1 MKLKAYQNHL
11 DHAILIPPPPVRE
24 SAQAQN
30 GHRHKEGYGG
40 WPSEVGGDASCGD
53 ADERSTANYLVL
65 DEPPR
70 ARAAGGA
77 GWGGV
82 KERSAEVPEGWLR
95 ELGQMRERGLVS
107 PSNSYKSAHTGYSSM
122 SMPHVVTISHVHAV
136 WISFSYAGGLVLLF
150 GLCERVIL
158 ARSVLKC
165 TLPYRSDTSHS
176 SYASHASNSVDGM
189 VSRSST
195 VRTMIVE
202 ACGRG
207 CVRACVDSAPQA
219 MLMRTKVALR
229 AGISGHSNLTN
240 RLRIIRPH
248 AIRLLLSSRRPSAM
262 VLTSSG
268 MSRGVLRL
276 LCRRGPTRGTFV

>member
-24 SAQAQN
+24 SAQTQS
-30 GHRHKEGYGG
+30 GHRHKEGCGG

-53 ADERSTANYLVL
+53 ADEPSTTNYLVL

-70 ARAAGGA
+70 ARAAGGG

-95 ELGQMRERGLVS
+95 ELGQMRQRGLVS
-107 PSNSYKSAHTGYSSM
+107 PSISYKSAHTGYSSM

-136 WISFSYAGGLVLLF
+136 WIPFSYACALVLLF
-150 GLCERVIL
+150 VLCMYVIL
-158 ARSVLKC
+158 ARSFLKC

-195 VRTMIVE
+195 VRIMIVE
-202 ACGRG
+202 ACGCG
-207 CVRACVDSAPQA
+207 CVCVRVWTVHHKPCSWAQKLHCVRVFYATATSP
-219 MLMRTKVALR
+219 
-229 AGISGHSNLTN
+229 SGC
-240 RLRIIRPH
+240 
-248 AIRLLLSSRRPSAM
+248 A
-262 VLTSSG
+262 SSG
-268 MSRGVLRL
+268 LTRFDCSCRQGDLRRW
-276 LCRRGPTRGTFV
+276 C